1 MIQTAVFSFLVILA
15 SGTETAYK
23 AVTVGREVV
32 PETVAA
38 EMRAALSAEGV
49 RIADTSAAGKVYC
62 EIWLRAAQP
71 SDAKSSEM
79 NITLPELPHGA
90 FLGVIRYPADTSD
103 RRGQAIKAGVY
114 TLRYSQFP
122 ITGDHQGVAPQRDF
136 LILGPVATDRDP
148 NATPDFKTLMGWAAT
163 AAGTG
168 HPMSLSIWKSDD
180 FKPGFAKEGEHDWVL
195 QRKIGDLPLSMI
207 LIGQGESH

>member
-1 MIQTAVFSFLVILA
+1 MIQTAVLSFLILA
-15 SGTETAYK
+15 AFADAGYK
-23 AVTVGREVV
+23 AEVVGRDAV
-32 PETVAA
+32 PETVSA
-38 EMRAALSAEGV
+38 EIRGALSAEGV
-49 RIADTSAAGKVYC
+49 RIVDGSAGKVYC

-90 FLGVIRYPADTSD
+90 FLGVIRYPVDTSD

-136 LILGPVATDRDP
+136 LVLGSVSTDRDP
-148 NATPDFKTLMGWAAT
+148 SAAPDFKTLMGWAAA
-163 AAGTG
+163 AAGTN

-180 FKPGFAKEGEHDWVL
+180 FKAGFGKEGERDWVL
-195 QRKIGDLPLSMI
+195 QRKIGSLPLSII
-207 LIGQGESH
+207 LIGQGEGH